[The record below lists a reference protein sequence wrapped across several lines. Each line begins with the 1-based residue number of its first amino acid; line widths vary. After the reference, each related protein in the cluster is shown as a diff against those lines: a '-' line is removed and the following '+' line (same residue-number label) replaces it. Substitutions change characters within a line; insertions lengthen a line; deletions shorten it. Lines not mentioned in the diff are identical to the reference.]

1 MSNTQAIGVRG
12 GPVDIRVYAP
22 AENLRPLV
30 SSYYFLESMGPSA
43 DFAPPEQANIRFAI
57 KGTWRLADSDGKN
70 PVEPS
75 NASLFGPSD
84 RGRRF
89 ATDGGLVM
97 GVGLTAIGWLTLIG
111 GQASD
116 FANLIIPLG
125 RQLGP
130 SGLEIQK
137 RLADASDD
145 AGRVA
150 ILDAIL
156 RDRPTRQN
164 AYCAIAAQI
173 QDAILSGKIEHV
185 ADLAEKVGI
194 EHRRL
199 LRVCTSAFGFPP
211 VRLLRRQRFLRT
223 LDRMRDRRDQPI
235 GQLIDPSYYDQAHFN
250 RDFKAYMGMTPRAY
264 FRMPHEIVD
273 RVMEENGRAY
283 GGRHPPELREP
294 SQASS
299 RERI

>member
-1 MSNTQAIGVRG
+1 MASIQAIGAQRASA
-12 GPVDIRVYAP
+12 DIRVYAP
-22 AENLRPLV
+22 AESLRPLV
-30 SSYYFLESMGPSA
+30 SSYYFLESIGPLA

-57 KGTWRLADSDGKN
+57 EGAWRLEDGDGKN
-70 PVEPS
+70 PITPS

-89 ATDGGLVM
+89 ATDGGLLM
-97 GVGLTAIGWLTLIG
+97 GVGLTATGWLTLIG
-111 GQASD
+111 GHASD
-116 FANLIIPLG
+116 FANLILPLG

-130 SGLEIQK
+130 SGLEIQQ
-137 RLADASDD
+137 RLALAFDD
-145 AGRVA
+145 SERIA
-150 ILDAIL
+150 ILETIL
-156 RDRPTRQN
+156 RGRPPRFN

-173 QDAILSGKIEHV
+173 QDAIMSGKMENV
-185 ADLAEKVGI
+185 ADLAEKVGV

-223 LDRMRDRRDQPI
+223 LNRMRNKRDQPI

-264 FRMPHEIVD
+264 FRMPHDMVD
-273 RVMEENGRAY
+273 RVVEEDGRAF
-283 GGRHPPELREP
+283 GRRRPGPRERP
-294 SQASS
+294 QASS
-299 RERI
+299 SELV

>member
-1 MSNTQAIGVRG
+1 MASIQAISAPRASA
-12 GPVDIRVYAP
+12 DIRVYAP
-22 AENLRPLV
+22 AESLRPLV
-30 SSYYFLESMGPSA
+30 SSYYFLESIGPLA

-57 KGTWRLADSDGKN
+57 EGAWRLEDGDGKN
-70 PVEPS
+70 PITPS

-89 ATDGGLVM
+89 ATDGGLLM
-97 GVGLTAIGWLTLIG
+97 GVGLTATGWLTLIG
-111 GQASD
+111 GHASD
-116 FANLIIPLG
+116 FANLILPLG

-137 RLADASDD
+137 RLALAFDD
-145 AGRVA
+145 SERIA
-150 ILDAIL
+150 ILEAIL
-156 RDRPTRQN
+156 CGRPARFN

-173 QDAILSGKIEHV
+173 QDAIMSGKMENV
-185 ADLAEKVGI
+185 ADLAEKVGV

-223 LDRMRDRRDQPI
+223 LHRMRDKRDQPI
-235 GQLIDPSYYDQAHFN
+235 GQLIDASYYDQAHFN

-264 FRMPHEIVD
+264 FRMPHDMVD
-273 RVMEENGRAY
+273 RVVEEDGRAFDRRRADP
-283 GGRHPPELREP
+283 GEP
-294 SQASS
+294 TQASS
-299 RERI
+299 RELV

>member
-1 MSNTQAIGVRG
+1 MSSIQAIGAQRG
-12 GPVDIRVYAP
+12 SIDIRAYAP
-22 AENLRPLV
+22 AESLRPLV
-30 SSYYFLESMGPSA
+30 SSYYFLESMGPLA

-57 KGTWRLADSDGKN
+57 EGEWRLGDCDGKN
-70 PVEPS
+70 PIVPS

-89 ATDGGLVM
+89 ATDGGLLM
-97 GVGLTAIGWLTLIG
+97 GVGLTATGWLALIG
-111 GQASD
+111 GHASD

-130 SGLEIQK
+130 SGLDIQR
-137 RLADASDD
+137 RLAVASDD
-145 AGRVA
+145 SERVA

-156 RDRPTRQN
+156 RDRPTRQS
-164 AYCAIAAQI
+164 AYCTIAAQI
-173 QDAILSGKIEHV
+173 QDAILSDKVEDV

-199 LRVCTSAFGFPP
+199 LRVCISAFDFPP

-223 LDRMRDRRDQPI
+223 LYRMRDRRDQPI
-235 GQLIDPSYYDQAHFN
+235 GQLIDPTYYDQAHFN

-264 FRMPHEIVD
+264 FRMPHDIVD
-273 RVMEENGRAY
+273 RVMEENSRAFDRRRA
-283 GGRHPPELREP
+283 GPREP
-294 SQASS
+294 TLASS
-299 RERI
+299 HERV